1 MKKKDSLKDES
12 AADIGLQTK
21 KGEEGKQNNPDSDYS
36 FQKHYN
42 KELRVSQDE
51 VPIVLN
57 ELNDSA
63 FPIVLNL
70 NFTLSNYKY

>member
-1 MKKKDSLKDES
+1 MEKIKNKDGLKES
-12 AADIGLQTK
+12 STADIGLQ
-21 KGEEGKQNNPDSDYS
+21 GKSKDDNKNLTPDSDPS

-57 ELNDSA
+57 ELND
-63 FPIVLNL
+63 
-70 NFTLSNYKY
+70 T